1 VTPEDGGA
9 AEPALVVLT
18 TESDREAA
26 HRLATALVEARVAAC
41 VGMYP
46 IDSIYRWE
54 GTVREDG
61 EVQLVIKT
69 TPEAVDGLVSA
80 IAEHH
85 SYDVPE
91 MVVLDARTSAGY
103 GTWMRDEVG

>member
-1 VTPEDGGA
+1 MTSGDGGA

-18 TESDREAA
+18 TEGDREAA
-26 HRLATALVEARVAAC
+26 HRLASALVEARVAAC

-54 GTVREDG
+54 GAVREER

-69 TPEAVDGLVSA
+69 TPGAVDGLVTA

-91 MVVLDARTSAGY
+91 VVVLDARTSAGY
-103 GTWMRDEVG
+103 GAWMHGEVG